1 MMPELRQN
9 LATKQ
14 WVIIAA
20 ERAKRPQQSLEAYRP
35 LTEDYPEY
43 DPNCPF
49 CPGNEEIEREI
60 TRVPAGENW
69 QVRVVHNKYPAL
81 QKEGERI
88 RSFDGVHRRISGVGH
103 HEVVI
108 ESPRHNLCAALD
120 TPQHLSMV
128 LGTLQSR
135 CCELARDP
143 RVEHIICFQNHG
155 EHAGTSL
162 LHPHSQ
168 IIALP
173 VVPYEV
179 RMRAEEARRYF
190 DDIGICV
197 FCQMLHDELRVGE
210 RIVAENASFVAF
222 ILYAALSPFHTWI
235 VPRRHEASFLY
246 ASPTELADLGDILHC
261 VLRKLYCG
269 LHDPDYNY
277 IIRTAPLR
285 DPGHEYLHW
294 YLTVVPRV
302 TRAAGFEL
310 GSGMFINTTLPE
322 SAAAFLRSV
331 RDK

>member
-1 MMPELRQN
+1 MPELRQN

-14 WVIIAA
+14 WVIIAT
-20 ERAKRPQQSLEAYRP
+20 ERAGRPQQFLETYRP
-35 LTEDYPEY
+35 LTEEHPEH
-43 DPNCPF
+43 DPSCPF
-49 CPGNEEIEREI
+49 CPGNEELENEI
-60 TRVPAGENW
+60 TRVPANTEW
-69 QVRVVHNKYPAL
+69 QVRVVPNKYPAL
-81 QKEGERI
+81 QKEGERV
-88 RSFDGVHRRISGVGH
+88 RSFDGVYRRISGVGH

-108 ESPRHNLCAALD
+108 ESPRHNLCPALD
-120 TPQHLSMV
+120 TPQHLSMT
-128 LGTLQSR
+128 LQMLQSR
-135 CCELARDP
+135 CCELAQDP
-143 RVEHIICFQNHG
+143 RIEHIICFQNHG

-179 RMRAEEARRYF
+179 RIRAEEARRYF
-190 DDIGICV
+190 DDTGTCV
-197 FCQMLHDELRVGE
+197 FCQMLRDELRAGE
-210 RIVAENASFVAF
+210 RIIAENASFGAF

-235 VPRRHEASFLY
+235 VPRRHEASFLR
-246 ASPTELADLGDILHC
+246 ASAAELADLGDILRR

-269 LHDPDYNY
+269 LRDPDYNY

-322 SAAAFLRSV
+322 SAAVFLRSV
-331 RDK
+331 CDE

>member
-1 MMPELRQN
+1 MPELRQN

-14 WVIIAA
+14 WVIIAP
-20 ERAKRPQQSLEAYRP
+20 ERARRPQQFLETYRP
-35 LTEDYPEY
+35 LTEEHPEH

-49 CPGNEEIEREI
+49 CPGSEDLECEIM
-60 TRVPAGENW
+60 RVPAGEEW
-69 QVRVVHNKYPAL
+69 QVRVVLNKYPAL
-81 QKEGERI
+81 QKEGERV
-88 RSFDGVHRRISGVGH
+88 RSFDGVRRRISGVGH

-108 ESPRHNLCAALD
+108 ESPRHNSCSALD
-120 TPQHLSMV
+120 TPQHLSIV
-128 LGTLQSR
+128 LQTLQSR
-135 CCELARDP
+135 CCELAHDP

-190 DDIGICV
+190 DDTGTCV
-197 FCQMLHDELRVGE
+197 FCQMLHDELQTGE
-210 RIVAENASFVAF
+210 RIIAENVSFVAF

-235 VPRRHEASFLY
+235 VPRRHEASFLR
-246 ASPTELADLGDILHC
+246 ASSTELADLGDILRR

-269 LHDPDYNY
+269 LRDPDYNY
-277 IIRTAPLR
+277 IIRTAPVR

-331 RDK
+331 RAG